1 LNEEVVQGRGMEGV
15 LDYYHKV
22 VHVWLQKEKAKLDF
36 LMATPRRD
44 HDQEPSLSI
53 SKSTINLNKTVL

>member
-1 LNEEVVQGRGMEGV
+1 MVAV

-36 LMATPRRD
+36 LMASSRRD
-44 HDQEPSLSI
+44 HHLDSSLSN
-53 SKSTINLNKTVL
+53 SKSTVNLNRTVI